1 MMIDYLRAN
10 KWRLLAIIDIVLAVV
25 AIFAALHLGHFL
37 VPPFLL
43 IFIAI
48 MVYVMWVDVL

>member
-1 MMIDYLRAN
+1 MIDYLRAN